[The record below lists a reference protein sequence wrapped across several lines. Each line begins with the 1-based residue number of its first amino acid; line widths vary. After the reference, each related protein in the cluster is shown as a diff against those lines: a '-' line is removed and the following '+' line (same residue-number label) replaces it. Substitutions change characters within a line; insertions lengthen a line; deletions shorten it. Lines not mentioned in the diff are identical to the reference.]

1 MATFWNFLMGT
12 LGVFVAIVIIV
23 VGLVIVWVLFGVS
36 YAIIQMVKCLP
47 KVKVFEGENLQK
59 SVLALDKKFL
69 SLLKNMKDNGALEF
83 KNKKRDDRIEFVGYE
98 LFDKGFSRLKQSAVG
113 LRGFRDDSNKKRLY
127 FTIIETPADN
137 VMMNDFIEHR
147 KGSRAYRRLGE
158 DAYNYLSAKK
168 WWLLELSPEGDKFR
182 ITRTALPSY

>member
-59 SVLALDKKFL
+59 SVLALDKKRK
-69 SLLKNMKDNGALEF
+69 SLQKSLKFHIKQGLAQKKKF
-83 KNKKRDDRIEFVGYE
+83 KK
-98 LFDKGFSRLKQSAVG
+98 
-113 LRGFRDDSNKKRLY
+113 
-127 FTIIETPADN
+127 
-137 VMMNDFIEHR
+137 
-147 KGSRAYRRLGE
+147 
-158 DAYNYLSAKK
+158 
-168 WWLLELSPEGDKFR
+168 
-182 ITRTALPSY
+182 